1 MVEDLKLAEA
11 MGADVVMLAAGDVV
25 ALSENVSAT
34 VLYPARDVEASGD
47 ANAVSMLLRIDYG
60 EAAALFTGDL
70 EIGDEPGPM
79 PDVDVLKVPHHG
91 STNSSSLMFLH
102 SASPSAAI
110 ISVGRDNA
118 YGHPAEALLKRLA
131 GTDAL
136 VLRTDECG
144 AVTAELFQDGTVA
157 VSTYLTPEDE
167 A

>member
-1 MVEDLKLAEA
+1 
-11 MGADVVMLAAGDVV
+11 
-25 ALSENVSAT
+25 
-34 VLYPARDVEASGD
+34 
-47 ANAVSMLLRIDYG
+47 
-60 EAAALFTGDL
+60 
-70 EIGDEPGPM
+70 
-79 PDVDVLKVPHHG
+79 
-91 STNSSSLMFLH
+91 MFLH

-118 YGHPAEALLKRLA
+118 YGHPAEALLKRLV

-144 AVTAELFQDGTVA
+144 AVTAELFEDGTVA